1 MTHRVGP
8 KGQVVIPKGMRDALG
23 LRRGDNVD
31 FVLELGAVRV
41 EPAQARRARLGLL
54 AGHRLVEELE
64 ADRRSERR

>member
-8 KGQVVIPKGMRDALG
+8 KGQVVIPKDMRDALG

-31 FVLELGAVRV
+31 FVLEPGAVRV
-41 EPAQARRARLGLL
+41 ELAQARRARLGLL
-54 AGHRLVEELE
+54 AGHRLVEALE